1 MTPNQEMILGELW
14 ANMARKEGHQAR
26 VPNVVPPEV
35 KRLNQQR
42 NRAPLTQR
50 VINLLRERGPMQ
62 AAVCP
67 ATHVWAYGAK
77 ENRALVA
84 RPSRATGNQRRL
96 RCNDGATKKP
106 ARTVALPTTIA

>member
-14 ANMARKEGHQAR
+14 ANMARKEGHKAR

-62 AAVCP
+62 AADASGILGVP
-67 ATHVWAYGAK
+67 KDSSASTF
-77 ENRALVA
+77 NRLVKNGQIK
-84 RPSRATGNQRRL
+84 RYKDESIGRYIYYVGELT
-96 RCNDGATKKP
+96 
-106 ARTVALPTTIA
+106 